1 MHLPL
6 FLFLIFFGA
15 PGLCAPDRQF
25 QEWVGEENL
34 FSNNLS
40 TSPILNSPAPTEVTL
55 DPDQQAE
62 VDAKKMTPRNI
73 AIDLSRIIILYVFIV
88 LIVYG
93 IRMRAMGPVF
103 QVMVKYQPPSGEK
116 RVRPVMEEV

>member
-1 MHLPL
+1 
-6 FLFLIFFGA
+6 
-15 PGLCAPDRQF
+15 
-25 QEWVGEENL
+25 
-34 FSNNLS
+34 
-40 TSPILNSPAPTEVTL
+40 
-55 DPDQQAE
+55 
-62 VDAKKMTPRNI
+62 MTPRNI

-93 IRMRAMGPVF
+93 IWMRAMGPVF